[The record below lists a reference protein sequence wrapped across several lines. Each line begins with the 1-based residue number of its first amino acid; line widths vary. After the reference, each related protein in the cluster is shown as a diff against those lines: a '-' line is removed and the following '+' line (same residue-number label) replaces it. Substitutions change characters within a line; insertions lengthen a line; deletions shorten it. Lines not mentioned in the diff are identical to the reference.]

1 MKEITLTNYESL
13 EEFIEVVDSVHY
25 WESVDADDYRE
36 ALEKVGLDYDSYDDP
51 EEMWNDFM
59 KAVEEQEEQENVN

>member
-13 EEFIEVVDSVHY
+13 KEFIEVVDSVHY

-51 EEMWNDFM
+51 EGMWNDFM
-59 KAVEEQEEQENVN
+59 KAVEE